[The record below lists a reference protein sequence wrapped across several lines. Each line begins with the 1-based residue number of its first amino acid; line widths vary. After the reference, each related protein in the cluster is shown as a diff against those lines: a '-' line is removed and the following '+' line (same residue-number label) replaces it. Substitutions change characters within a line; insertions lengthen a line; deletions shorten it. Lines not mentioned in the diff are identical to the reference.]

1 MPIYEY
7 RCGECGEEFEK
18 WQRSMSCAEE
28 PRCPKCSS
36 THVNKAISLL
46 GKCASSS
53 TGGSALSDGSCAPTG
68 G

>member
-7 RCGECGEEFEK
+7 RCGECGEKFEK

-28 PRCPKCSS
+28 PRCPTCGSA
-36 THVNKAISLL
+36 HVNKAISLL
-46 GKCASSS
+46 GK
-53 TGGSALSDGSCAPTG
+53 GGSTSGPALSDSSCAPSG